1 MRASAF
7 GVSSLFTHISHNNHH
22 HHHNN
27 LQQQQHQS
35 TLIYLSVILATV
47 DYINHQASRPYNRTC
62 NNQPTNTTHTSC
74 LPANNLSSGLSLSLN
89 KTEWTTTAMVAS
101 RPLLRLLQ
109 AVVACTTS
117 SHRQKSPGAQDATE
131 RRASTSPP
139 ANPTWSNTGSTSTT
153 ALDALAWSDT
163 TAAERH
169 KP

>member
-7 GVSSLFTHISHNNHH
+7 SFSSLFTHISHNNHH
-22 HHHNN
+22 HHNN
-27 LQQQQHQS
+27 LPLQQQQQQQQQRHQS
-35 TLIYLSVILATV
+35 ALIYLSSSPLSTISITQPIL
-47 DYINHQASRPYNRTC
+47 Q
-62 NNQPTNTTHTSC
+62 QPTTTHTSC
-74 LPANNLSSGLSLSLN
+74 LPANKLRPGRSLSLN
-89 KTEWTTTAMVAS
+89 KTEWTTTATVPS

-117 SHRQKSPGAQDATE
+117 SHHQKLPGAQDATE
-131 RRASTSPP
+131 RLASTSPP